1 MKFLVRE
8 VEESLKVWAQSAW
21 MVPDTKKEVPQATS
35 PSLVSSPRP
44 FDFRLLGLGSSS
56 TNFLFDCLGQ
66 Y

>member
-1 MKFLVRE
+1 MFSVRGGE
-8 VEESLKVWAQSAW
+8 AIFEDLGVVGMDGCGRQ
-21 MVPDTKKEVPQATS
+21 KEVPQATS